1 MTFKQNITK
10 KIIFKI
16 IKEKFIHDVP
26 FLQLLG
32 AKVVTFDYPNVVLEL
47 KWKNDLVG
55 NVIQQSLHGGVTATV
70 LDSIGSLVAVSHFIS
85 NESNLTAD
93 YLKNRISHM
102 GTVDLRTDYLLP
114 GRGNKFS
121 ATGTVERA
129 GKRITVCRMKMFN
142 ENNEC
147 IALGVGTYL
156 WSDKRA

>member
-93 YLKNRISHM
+93 YLKTELATWVLLISVRIICYQVEEISFLQQ
-102 GTVDLRTDYLLP
+102 GLL
-114 GRGNKFS
+114 KEQEKELQF
-121 ATGTVERA
+121 VE
-129 GKRITVCRMKMFN
+129 
-142 ENNEC
+142 
-147 IALGVGTYL
+147 
-156 WSDKRA
+156 